1 MPTKHWAIALMI
13 LCTAFTS
20 IAQVLYKLA
29 SGKLEFNIIS
39 LITNY
44 YLISGMILYLIGAF
58 IMIAALKGGEVSVLY
73 PIIATSYI
81 WVSLLSSYFFN
92 ESLNLFRWAG
102 VFAIL
107 IGIIFISI
115 GSKQKGSL
123 QYTEAL

>member
-29 SGKLEFNIIS
+29 AGKLEFNIIS